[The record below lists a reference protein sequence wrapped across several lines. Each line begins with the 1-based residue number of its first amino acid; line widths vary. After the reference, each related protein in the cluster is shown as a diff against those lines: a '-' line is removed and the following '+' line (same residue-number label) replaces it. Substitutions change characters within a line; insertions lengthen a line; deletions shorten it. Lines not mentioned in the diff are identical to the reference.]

1 MIKRLLMSILMLNG
15 IVFGGE
21 KVVIENNDLSINV
34 NGNTSLF
41 NKDFPILV
49 HEDKSCF
56 RSAYSG
62 HTLATLKCTTLDNGF
77 RKSFEK
83 TNYDFYEVSCLSDK
97 CNVKVYYTD
106 ISTVPSKKEY
116 DKGLSEAQNSRE
128 CKDYAPVQSK
138 VLQFDVKLNETITK
152 DLDNNATISIAYKT
166 KK

>member
-21 KVVIENNDLSINV
+21 NDLSINV
-34 NGNTSLF
+34 DGNTSLF
-41 NKDFPILV
+41 NQDFPIV
-49 HEDKSCF
+49 VQKDKPCF
-56 RSAYSG
+56 WSAYSG
-62 HTLATLKCTTLDNGF
+62 HTLATLKCSTLDNGF
-77 RKSFEK
+77 RKSLEK
-83 TNYDFYEVSCLSDK
+83 TNYDFYEVNCLSDK
-97 CNVKVYYTD
+97 CNVKIYYTD
-106 ISTVPSKKEY
+106 ISTVPSKNEY

-152 DLDNNATISIAYKT
+152 DLDNNATISISYKT